1 MCVYTHVHTLHVD
14 LPCVCVCVCM
24 CVCVCVCVCVARV
37 SACTCVDLTFLK
49 PSDLIERGVR
59 HVMDVVSEERD
70 YSTQ

>member
-1 MCVYTHVHTLHVD
+1 MCTHMCIHYMLIC
-14 LPCVCVCVCM
+14 PVCVCVY
-24 CVCVCVCVCVARV
+24 VCVCVCVCVARV